1 MFINIYI
8 YIGLLSGCVF
18 CTLIL
23 LYKCTHAQFHRAYNI
38 YNMYNVY
45 IKMSQKS
52 VGHVFLPMQPQ
63 RCVSYDTAAPHR
75 IFIIIIYYLPSGVV
89 VKFDRLYLNTYSR
102 YALYN
107 TRIIC
112 ISHHSP
118 PYILNMRHHCR
129 HFFVNSQLQFIMWV

>member
-1 MFINIYI
+1 MKILYIGGGFPNMFIYI

-23 LYKCTHAQFHRAYNI
+23 LYKCTYAQFHRAYDI
-38 YNMYNVY
+38 YNVY

-89 VKFDRLYLNTYSR
+89 VKFDWLYLNIY
-102 YALYN
+102 
-107 TRIIC
+107 IVGM
-112 ISHHSP
+112 
-118 PYILNMRHHCR
+118 PYIIHVLYVYHTIRR
-129 HFFVNSQLQFIMWV
+129 PIY